1 VIISLRESYRL
12 SRRAEKDSWAEGSDR
27 TGHGA
32 HGLSDSLREFR
43 ADLHIHSALSPCA
56 SLDLSPR
63 KIVDAAQSAGL
74 DIIAIT
80 DHNSAG
86 NVDPIIRLGKR
97 AHLNVFPGMEVQS
110 REEIHLLTLFP
121 DGPSIASWNEEVRRS
136 LPMIRNDPEI
146 FGYQPILDEEGNIL
160 GFEDRL
166 LLNST
171 SFSMREIHQ
180 KVRARGGITI
190 AAHFDKASF
199 SLMSQLG
206 IIPLDMELEALEI
219 SRAARGA
226 GRGSRGERAA
236 SFPSIASS
244 DAHEVR
250 EIGLGYT
257 VFLLAAPTLD
267 ELRLA
272 FRGQQ
277 GRRIVQT
284 VIDGEKI
291 S

>member
-1 VIISLRESYRL
+1 M
-12 SRRAEKDSWAEGSDR
+12 
-27 TGHGA
+27 
-32 HGLSDSLREFR
+32 REFR

-56 SLDLSPR
+56 NLDLSPR
-63 KIVDAAQSAGL
+63 KIVDAAKSAGL

-86 NVDPIIRLGKR
+86 NVDPIIHMGKR
-97 AHLNVFPGMEVQS
+97 AHLKVFPGMEVQS

-121 DGPSIASWNEEVRRS
+121 DGPSIAFWNEEVRRS
-136 LPMIRNDPEI
+136 LPEIRNDPEI

-166 LLNST
+166 LLNSI
-171 SFSMREIHQ
+171 SLSMREIHQ
-180 KVRARGGITI
+180 KVSARGGITI

-226 GRGSRGERAA
+226 GRESLEERAA

-277 GRRIVQT
+277 GRRIVQK

-291 S
+291 P

>member
-1 VIISLRESYRL
+1 MTVHENFYKNVLDNLFDGVYFVNPERQITYWNKGAEHIS
-12 SRRAEKDSWAEGSDR
+12 G
-27 TGHGA
+27 
-32 HGLSDSLREFR
+32 FQ
-43 ADLHIHSALSPCA
+43 
-56 SLDLSPR
+56 
-63 KIVDAAQSAGL
+63 AQE
-74 DIIAIT
+74 
-80 DHNSAG
+80 
-86 NVDPIIRLGKR
+86 VLGKR
-97 AHLNVFPGMEVQS
+97 CSEQ
-110 REEIHLLTLFP
+110 LLMH
-121 DGPSIASWNEEVRRS
+121 A
-136 LPMIRNDPEI
+136 
-146 FGYQPILDEEGNIL
+146 DEEGNIL

-166 LLNST
+166 LLNSI
-171 SFSMREIHQ
+171 SLSMREIHQ
-180 KVRARGGITI
+180 KVSARGGITI

-226 GRGSRGERAA
+226 GRGSLEGRAA

>member
-1 VIISLRESYRL
+1 M
-12 SRRAEKDSWAEGSDR
+12 AEGSDR

-32 HGLSDSLREFR
+32 DGLSDSLREFR

-63 KIVDAAQSAGL
+63 KIVEAAKSAGL
-74 DIIAIT
+74 DIIAVT
-80 DHNSAG
+80 DHNSAW
-86 NVDPIIRLGKR
+86 NVDPIIRLGR
-97 AHLNVFPGMEVQS
+97 RVHLEVIPGMEVQS

-121 DGPSIASWNEEVRRS
+121 DGPSIASWNEEVRRN
-136 LPMIRNDPEI
+136 LPDIRNDPEI
-146 FGYQPILDEEGNIL
+146 FGDQPILDEEGNIL

-166 LLNST
+166 LLNSI
-171 SFSMREIHQ
+171 SLSMKEIHQ
-180 KVRARGGITI
+180 RVTERGGITI

-206 IIPLDMELEALEI
+206 IIPMEMKLEALEI

-226 GRGSRGERAA
+226 GRSDPLEGAS
-236 SFPSIASS
+236 SFPWVASS
-244 DAHEVR
+244 DAHAVQ
-250 EIGLGYT
+250 EIGLGHT
-257 VFLLAAPTLD
+257 VFLLGAPTLD

-277 GRRIVQT
+277 GRKIIQM
-284 VIDGEKI
+284 VIHGEKI
-291 S
+291 P